1 MTSARILT
9 VGTEIT
15 SGEVINS
22 NAAWIS
28 SQLEDL
34 GVRVLSHITVR
45 DQRKELLQ
53 GLRWA
58 SDVPIVIVA
67 GGLGPTTDDITRAC
81 VAEFL
86 GAELEFDEHVWSDL
100 KALYEKRQLPLREA
114 HKHQCWFPKGS
125 VRLRNPTGTA
135 LGFFHVKGAQ
145 NFVVLPGPPRELE
158 GMWHEEAL
166 PRLKAAIPSTP
177 FAWHRWTYFAVPESE
192 VAEVVEKVIEGSG
205 LEVGYRAQVPYV
217 RVKLYADASR
227 HQEILD
233 KMPTLFSGAYAGPGN
248 IDLAE
253 EFLKL
258 WPQNEIRVWDDL
270 ADGLLFQRLFTARRN
285 LMARKENAPMVAIG
299 DNGLKLSREG
309 EAFRVEVTAGSKTR
323 DFRQVLP
330 YKTPLDSERGR
341 RSAAEWSL
349 WLAIKSL
356 KSDFQ
361 GQS

>member
-22 NAAWIS
+22 NAAWVS
-28 SQLEDL
+28 LQVEEL

-45 DQRKELLQ
+45 DQREELLQ

-58 SDVPIVIVA
+58 SDAPLVIVT

-86 GAELEFDEHVWSDL
+86 GLELEFDQTVWNDL
-100 KALYEKRQLPLREA
+100 RALYEKRQLPLREA

-125 VRLRNPTGTA
+125 ERLRNPTGTA
-135 LGFFHVKGAQ
+135 LGFYIVKNKQ
-145 NFVVLPGPPRELE
+145 HFVILPGPPRELE
-158 GMWHEEAL
+158 GMWREEAL
-166 PRLKAAIPSTP
+166 PRLQKVVPKTNL
-177 FAWHRWTYFAVPESE
+177 AWHRWTYFAVPESE
-192 VAEVVEKVIEGSG
+192 VAEVVEKVIAGSG

-217 RVKLYADASR
+217 RVKLYAEASR
-227 HQEILD
+227 DRAILE
-233 KMPTLFSGAYAGPGN
+233 KMAQLFPDSYAGTGN
-248 IDLAE
+248 VDLAE
-253 EFLKL
+253 ELLKI
-258 WPQNEIRVWDDL
+258 WPEKELRVWDEL
-270 ADGLLFQRLFTARRN
+270 ADGLLVQRLSSARRS
-285 LMARKENAPMVAIG
+285 LLARKEKTPDVLIG
-299 DNGLKLSREG
+299 DKGLRLSGVG
-309 EAFRVEVTAGSKTR
+309 EAFVVTVTAHDKALE
-323 DFRQVLP
+323 FRQALP

-349 WLAIKSL
+349 WLAVKAL
-356 KSDFQ
+356 KSPAH